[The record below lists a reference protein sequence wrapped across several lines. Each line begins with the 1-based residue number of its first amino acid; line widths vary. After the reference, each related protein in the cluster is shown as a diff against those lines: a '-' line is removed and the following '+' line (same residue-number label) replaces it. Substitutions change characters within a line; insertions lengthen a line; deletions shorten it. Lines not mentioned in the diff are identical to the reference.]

1 MPLHAS
7 LRIGTCG
14 ALGVRYAREAARLID
29 HMRGDKKAADGRLT
43 FVLVRGIGKAF
54 VSREV
59 DEKALRGLLDD
70 AIAA

>member
-1 MPLHAS
+1 MR
-7 LRIGTCG
+7 LRAIGG
-14 ALGVRYAREAARLID
+14 DNRRQWDAARLID

-59 DEKALRGLLDD
+59 DETALSGLLDD